1 MAVPPACRPAKTSH
15 RLLPFGRGQLDEQ
28 HRRLR
33 ETKTAKPCHRL
44 GHVPAH
50 QRRSQKCPKRST
62 NSQKPPAARCHSAVV
77 SLTNSTAVEHRRLRE
92 TKTAKPCHR
101 LSHVPAYLRR
111 SQKCPKR
118 SASVPSRKNLPPL
131 AAIRP
136 RSVGRTAP
144 PATRN

>member
-1 MAVPPACRPAKTSH
+1 MSGVVFPLNRKIEKTRKKMAGKTISGADRHKNARNVPPACRPAKTSH

-44 GHVPAH
+44 GHVPA
-50 QRRSQKCPKRST
+50 
-62 NSQKPPAARCHSAVV
+62 
-77 SLTNSTAVEHRRLRE
+77 
-92 TKTAKPCHR
+92 
-101 LSHVPAYLRR
+101 YLRR